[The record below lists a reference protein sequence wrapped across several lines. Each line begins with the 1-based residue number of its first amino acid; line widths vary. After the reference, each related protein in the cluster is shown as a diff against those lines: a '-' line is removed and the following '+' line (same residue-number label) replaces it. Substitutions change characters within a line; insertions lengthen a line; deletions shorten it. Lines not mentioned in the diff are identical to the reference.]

1 MKQLKR
7 QADIDAAERLRNRGR
22 SSDPDHPTGAESVAR
37 ELDELNGKH
46 QRLLDLL
53 YERLRR
59 IAAANPGDI
68 VTLVSVFLLFFCNFS
83 FFYSNYCHLFY
94 LY

>member
-7 QADIDAAERLRNRGR
+7 QADIDMAERLRNRGR
-22 SSDPDHPTGAESVAR
+22 KDLVAAEITSGADTVAR
-37 ELDELNGKH
+37 ELDELNSKH
-46 QRLLDLL
+46 QRLMDML

-68 VTLVSVFLLFFCNFS
+68 VTLVSS
-83 FFYSNYCHLFY
+83 FLFY
-94 LY
+94 VFFMIFIQH